1 MMMDFTQ
8 KNNRLM
14 RLASIFS
21 VLTAGTLVITKAV
34 AFCLTGSVA
43 VLSGLFDS
51 AQDVLTSLVNLIAV
65 REATTPADSDH
76 RYGHGKAQAI
86 GGLVQSFII
95 LSAAFV
101 LLKESVMRLFYP
113 SEIQEIGV
121 GLGVTALAFVLSFCL
136 VCFQKTVVK
145 RTHSLSI
152 KADLAHYTGDLFM
165 NIGIAASILCA
176 YYLHWYFIDSL
187 FGILTASYLF
197 CSVACVLRESLN
209 MLMDKEISKSMR
221 RNLKKIVCSVDGVYD
236 CFDLKTRLSGNEMY
250 AQFSVALNDRLSLPQ
265 AHDKVHEIEK
275 IICQKYPSLKVIIHP
290 EPRSER
296 AIKTSENSKRLKRQ

>member
-1 MMMDFTQ
+1 MMTDFTQ

-14 RLASIFS
+14 RLAGIFS

-34 AFCLTGSVA
+34 AFYLTGSVA
-43 VLSGLFDS
+43 ILSGLFDS

-65 REATTPADSDH
+65 KEATTPADSDH

-101 LLKESVMRLFYP
+101 LLKESVMRLFQP
-113 SEIQEIGV
+113 SELQEIGI

-136 VCFQKTVVK
+136 VCFQKSVLK

-165 NIGIAASILCA
+165 NIGIAVSILCA
-176 YYLHWYFIDSL
+176 YYLHWFFVDSL
-187 FGILTASYLF
+187 FGILVAIYLF
-197 CSVACVLRESLN
+197 CSVTCVSRESLN
-209 MLMDKEISKSMR
+209 MLMDKEISRNIR
-221 RNLKKIVCSVDGVYD
+221 RNLKKTVRSVDGVYD

-250 AQFSVALNDRLSLPQ
+250 AQFSVALNDQLSLPQ
-265 AHDKVHEIEK
+265 AHEKVHEIEK
-275 IICQKYPSLKVIIHP
+275 IICQKYPSLKVMIHP
-290 EPRSER
+290 EPYSKR
-296 AIKTSENSKRLKRQ
+296 AIKTGENSMRLKRQ

>member
-34 AFCLTGSVA
+34 AFYLTGSVA
-43 VLSGLFDS
+43 ILSGLFDS
-51 AQDVLTSLVNLIAV
+51 AQDVLTSLVNLVAV
-65 REATTPADSDH
+65 KEATTPADSDH

-101 LLKESVMRLFYP
+101 LLKESVMRLFHP
-113 SEIQEIGV
+113 SGLQEVGF
-121 GLGVTALAFVLSFCL
+121 GLGVTALAFILSFCL
-136 VCFQKTVVK
+136 VCFQKAVVK

-165 NIGIAASILCA
+165 NIGIAVSILCA
-176 YYLHWYFIDSL
+176 YYLQWYFVDSV
-187 FGILTASYLF
+187 FGILVSAYLF

-209 MLMDKEISKSMR
+209 MLMDKELSKDIR
-221 RNLKKIVCSVDGVYD
+221 QNLKKIVRSVDGVYD

-250 AQFSVALNDRLSLPQ
+250 AQFSVALNDQLSLPQ
-265 AHDKVHEIEK
+265 AHEKVHEIEK

-290 EPRSER
+290 EPYSKRGL
-296 AIKTSENSKRLKRQ
+296 KTGGNSKRLKRQ

>member
-34 AFCLTGSVA
+34 AFYLTGSVA

-51 AQDVLTSLVNLIAV
+51 AQDVLTSLVNLNAV

-176 YYLHWYFIDSL
+176 YYLHWYFVDSL

-209 MLMDKEISKSMR
+209 MLMDKEVS
-221 RNLKKIVCSVDGVYD
+221 IVCSVDGVYD

-265 AHDKVHEIEK
+265 AHEKVHEIEK
-275 IICQKYPSLKVIIHP
+275 TICQKYPSLKVIIHP
-290 EPRSER
+290 EPHSER